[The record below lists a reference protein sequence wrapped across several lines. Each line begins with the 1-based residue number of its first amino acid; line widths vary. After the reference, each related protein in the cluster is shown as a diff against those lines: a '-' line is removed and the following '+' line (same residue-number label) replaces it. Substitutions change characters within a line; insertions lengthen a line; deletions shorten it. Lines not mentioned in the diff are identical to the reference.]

1 MEGVCKY
8 RALSARCMGSY
19 WTAPAKPVGPAAAAT
34 PTADGGDA
42 SAEQYT
48 DLGPDEVRVA
58 CVVDLPL
65 WVILNVEVWLSQ

>member
-58 CVVDLPL
+58 L
-65 WVILNVEVWLSQ
+65 WSISRSG